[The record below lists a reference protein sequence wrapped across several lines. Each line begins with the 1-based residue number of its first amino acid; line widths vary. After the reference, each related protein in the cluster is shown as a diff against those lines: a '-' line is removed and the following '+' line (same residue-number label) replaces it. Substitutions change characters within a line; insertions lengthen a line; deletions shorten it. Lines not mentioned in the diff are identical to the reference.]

1 MVHKVRAGVEAGR
14 EARSPEPEP
23 GEPEPGAGAWGLGG
37 GRGDGGGEADS
48 LRRVTEYMVVSAI
61 RAEARYVPEGIP
73 VVVTGIGKTAAAV
86 AVSRALAERDTTDLV
101 VLNVGT
107 TGALRDGM
115 AGLYLPSEVI
125 NHDINA
131 DAVRAIGLD
140 PQESLKVDGG
150 DGTVLA
156 SGDVF
161 VTDPVIKAQLAERAQ
176 LVDMEAY
183 GVVFACREFG
193 VPVRLVKHVSDSA
206 DEAAMD
212 WPALVD
218 ASAKV
223 LGEWVRSE
231 VGQV

>member
-1 MVHKVRAGVEAGR
+1 
-14 EARSPEPEP
+14 
-23 GEPEPGAGAWGLGG
+23 
-37 GRGDGGGEADS
+37 
-48 LRRVTEYMVVSAI
+48 MVVSAI

-140 PQESLKVDGG
+140 PQESIAIAGG

-161 VTDPVIKAQLAERAQ
+161 VTDPVIKSRLAERAQ
-176 LVDMEAY
+176 LVDMEGY
-183 GVVFACREFG
+183 GVAFACREFG

>member
-1 MVHKVRAGVEAGR
+1 MTQY
-14 EARSPEPEP
+14 
-23 GEPEPGAGAWGLGG
+23 L
-37 GRGDGGGEADS
+37 
-48 LRRVTEYMVVSAI
+48 VVSAI
-61 RAEARYVPEGIP
+61 AGEARYVPDGVP
-73 VVVTGIGKTAAAV
+73 VVVTGVGKTAAAV

-107 TGALRDGM
+107 TGALRDGLS
-115 AGLYLPSEVI
+115 GLFLPSKVI
-125 NHDINA
+125 NHDVNA

-140 PQESLKVDGG
+140 PQDELPIEGG

-161 VTDPVIKAQLAERAQ
+161 VADPVVRARLAERAQ

-183 GVVFACREFG
+183 GVVYACRAYG
-193 VPVRLVKHVSDSA
+193 VPVRVVKHVSDSA
-206 DEAAMD
+206 DGAALD

-223 LGEWVRSE
+223 LGEWVSE
-231 VGQV
+231 NVR

>member
-1 MVHKVRAGVEAGR
+1 
-14 EARSPEPEP
+14 
-23 GEPEPGAGAWGLGG
+23 
-37 GRGDGGGEADS
+37 
-48 LRRVTEYMVVSAI
+48 VTEYLVVSAI
-61 RAEARYVPEGIP
+61 RAEAKYVPEGIP

-86 AVSRALAERDTTDLV
+86 AVSRALAERDTSDLV

-107 TGALRDGM
+107 TGALRDGL

-131 DAVRAIGLD
+131 EAVRAIGLD
-140 PQESLKVDGG
+140 PH
-150 DGTVLA
+150 GTVLA

-161 VTDPVIKAQLAERAQ
+161 VTDPVVKARLAERAH

-183 GVVFACREFG
+183 GVVFACRQFG

-231 VGQV
+231 IG

>member
-1 MVHKVRAGVEAGR
+1 
-14 EARSPEPEP
+14 
-23 GEPEPGAGAWGLGG
+23 
-37 GRGDGGGEADS
+37 
-48 LRRVTEYMVVSAI
+48 MVVSAI
-61 RAEARYVPEGIP
+61 RAEAKYVPEGVP
-73 VVVTGIGKTAAAV
+73 VVVTGVGKTAAAV
-86 AVSRALAERDTTDLV
+86 AVAKALGERDTTDLV

-107 TGALRDGM
+107 TGALRDGL

-131 DAVRAIGLD
+131 EAVRAIGLD
-140 PQESLKVDGG
+140 PQESLAIDGG

-161 VTDPVIKAQLAERAQ
+161 VTDPVVKARLAERAH
-176 LVDMEAY
+176 LVDMEGY
-183 GVVFACREFG
+183 GVAFACRQFG

-231 VGQV
+231 IG

>member
-1 MVHKVRAGVEAGR
+1 
-14 EARSPEPEP
+14 
-23 GEPEPGAGAWGLGG
+23 
-37 GRGDGGGEADS
+37 
-48 LRRVTEYMVVSAI
+48 VTEYLVVSAI
-61 RAEARYVPEGIP
+61 AGEAKYVPAGVP
-73 VVVTGIGKTAAAV
+73 VLVTGVGKTAAAV
-86 AVSRALAERDTTDLV
+86 ATARALAGRDTADLV

-107 TGALRDGM
+107 TGSLRDGLS
-115 AGLYLPSEVI
+115 GLYLPSEVI

-131 DAVRAIGLD
+131 EAVRAIGLD
-140 PQESLKVDGG
+140 PQESLAIEGG

-161 VTDPVIKAQLAERAQ
+161 VTDPAVRARLAERAD
-176 LVDMEAY
+176 LVDMEGY
-183 GVVFACREFG
+183 GVVYACRQFG

-231 VGQV
+231 VGKV

>member
-1 MVHKVRAGVEAGR
+1 
-14 EARSPEPEP
+14 
-23 GEPEPGAGAWGLGG
+23 
-37 GRGDGGGEADS
+37 
-48 LRRVTEYMVVSAI
+48 VTEYLVVSAI
-61 RAEARYVPEGIP
+61 AGEAKYVPEGVP
-73 VVVTGIGKTAAAV
+73 VVLTGVGKTAAAV
-86 AVSRALAERDTTDLV
+86 ATAKALAGRDTTDLV

-107 TGALRDGM
+107 TGALRDGLS
-115 AGLYLPSEVI
+115 GLFLPSEVI

-131 DAVRAIGLD
+131 EAVRALGLD
-140 PQESLKVDGG
+140 PQESLKIDGG

-161 VTDPVIKAQLAERAQ
+161 VSDPVIRKRLAERAH
-176 LVDMEAY
+176 LVDMEGY
-183 GVVFACREFG
+183 GVAFACREYG
-193 VPVRLVKHVSDSA
+193 VPVRLVKHVSDTA

-231 VGQV
+231 IS

>member
-1 MVHKVRAGVEAGR
+1 MTRYLVVGAIAGE
-14 EARSPEPEP
+14 
-23 GEPEPGAGAWGLGG
+23 
-37 GRGDGGGEADS
+37 
-48 LRRVTEYMVVSAI
+48 TK
-61 RAEARYVPEGIP
+61 YVPEGIP
-73 VVVTGIGKTAAAV
+73 VVLTGVGKTAAAV
-86 AVSRALAERDTTDLV
+86 ATARALAGMDTTDLV

-107 TGALRDGM
+107 TGALRDGLS
-115 AGLYLPSEVI
+115 GVFLPSEVI
-125 NHDINA
+125 NHDVNA

-140 PQESLKVDGG
+140 PKESLRIEGG

-161 VTDPVIKAQLAERAQ
+161 VTDPAVRDRLALRAQ

-183 GVVFACREFG
+183 GVVFACHEFG
-193 VPVRLVKHVSDSA
+193 VPVRVVKHVSDSA

-223 LGEWVRSE
+223 LGEWVRQE
-231 VGQV
+231 VS

>member
-1 MVHKVRAGVEAGR
+1 MVSAVA
-14 EARSPEPEP
+14 
-23 GEPEPGAGAWGLGG
+23 
-37 GRGDGGGEADS
+37 GEAK
-48 LRRVTEYMVVSAI
+48 YI
-61 RAEARYVPEGIP
+61 PEGIS
-73 VVVTGIGKTAAAV
+73 VVVTGVGKTAAAV
-86 AVSRALAERDTTDLV
+86 ATGRALGERDTSDLV

-107 TGALRDGM
+107 TGALRDGLS
-115 AGLYLPSEVI
+115 GLYLPSEVI

-140 PQESLKVDGG
+140 PRETLPIEGG

-161 VTDPVIKAQLAERAQ
+161 VTDPAVRARLAERAH

-183 GVVFACREFG
+183 GVVYACREYG
-193 VPVRLVKHVSDSA
+193 VPVRVVKHVSDTA
-206 DEAAMD
+206 DEKALD

-223 LGEWVRSE
+223 LGEWVRGE
-231 VGQV
+231 MG